1 MRILGHI
8 VTQHAEE
15 AAFLWILRDAA
26 VHAPH
31 YYLKDLASL
40 DEGMQGH
47 ATLHLTVER
56 DGELIGRGSLLPGRF
71 AEIDQGYRVG
81 FAGLEK
87 WSEIDISRR
96 HQGGLVLA
104 GMGLAVA
111 GAALW
116 GVAAWRRW

>member
-1 MRILGHI
+1 VPFTTERRQASG
-8 VTQHAEE
+8 VSFDG
-15 AAFLWILRDAA
+15 AFTLASEDLA
-26 VHAPH
+26 VDGSV
-31 YYLKDLASL
+31 DLASL

-47 ATLHLTVER
+47 ATLHLTVEQ
-56 DGELIGRGSLLPGRF
+56 DSELIGRGSLLPGRF
-71 AEIDQGYRVG
+71 AEIDQGYRIG

-96 HQGGLVLA
+96 HQGGLVLT
-104 GMGLAVA
+104 GMGLAAA